1 MHDETMHDDRPTW
14 RSRTWLAAT
23 VAIALVLCG
32 LLAMGVDSPVAAW
45 TAVLAA
51 VGTSLALA
59 AGAALKA
66 RSERRRYEAEL
77 ETWAAEKATQTERL
91 RIAGELHDLVSHGLG
106 LITVRAAAASGAT
119 GPQGDA
125 ERRAALADIEAA
137 GRETTTE
144 LRRMLTVLR
153 SPDAAQDAPDAPLRP
168 AETLGDLPAIVDAAV
183 GAGVPAELRLGE
195 LGHVSPGVQVAVCAS
210 VREALANVLRHAGQ
224 TPATVDVRRDG
235 GDGGD
240 SEDSGDVVVTVTD
253 AGPAPDHRP
262 QPGAGHGLSA
272 LRRRA
277 EGLGGSLTTLRQADG
292 FRLRLRFPD
301 GDLR

>member
-1 MHDETMHDDRPTW
+1 MHDDRPTW

-23 VAIALVLCG
+23 VAIALVLCV
-32 LLAMGVDSPVAAW
+32 LLAMGVDNPVAAW

-51 VGTSLALA
+51 VGTSAVVT

-119 GPQGDA
+119 GPHGDA
-125 ERRAALADIEAA
+125 ERRAALADIEAT

-153 SPDAAQDAPDAPLRP
+153 SPDGAGQDAPLRP
-168 AETLGDLPAIVDAAV
+168 AETVDDLPEIVDAAV

-195 LGHVSPGVQVAVCAS
+195 LGRVSPGVQVAVCAA
-210 VREALANVLRHAGQ
+210 VREALANVLRHAGA
-224 TPATVDVRRDG
+224 TPTTVDVRRDG
-235 GDGGD
+235 GD
-240 SEDSGDVVVTVTD
+240 VVVTVTD
-253 AGPAPDHRP
+253 SGAVAGHRP

-277 EGLGGSLTTLRQADG
+277 EGLGGSLTTVEQAGG
-292 FRLRLRFPD
+292 FRLCLRFPD
-301 GDLR
+301 GGLT

>member
-153 SPDAAQDAPDAPLRP
+153 SPDAAQDAPDAPDAPLRP

-195 LGHVSPGVQVAVCAS
+195 LGHVSPGVQVAVCAA

-235 GDGGD
+235 SDGG
-240 SEDSGDVVVTVTD
+240 DSGDVVVTVTD

>member
-1 MHDETMHDDRPTW
+1 MHDDRPTW
-14 RSRTWLAAT
+14 HSRTWLAAT
-23 VAIALVLCG
+23 VAITVVLCAV
-32 LLAMGVDSPVAAW
+32 LAIGVDSPVAAW
-45 TAVLAA
+45 AAVLTAV
-51 VGTSLALA
+51 GISMALA
-59 AGAALKA
+59 VGAALKA
-66 RSERRRYEAEL
+66 RSERRHYEADL
-77 ETWAAEKATQTERL
+77 EQWAAEKATQNERL
-91 RIAGELHDLVSHGLG
+91 RIAGDLHDLVSHGLG

-125 ERRAALADIEAA
+125 ERRAALADIEAV

-153 SPDAAQDAPDAPLRP
+153 SPDAAHDAPDAPLRP

-235 GDGGD
+235 SDGG
-240 SEDSGDVVVTVTD
+240 DSGDVVVTVTD